1 MLNPS
6 IESVIEKLEFY
17 LLDEKYKGY
26 DPYDILSSPIFNL
39 PILRTNKL
47 IRFGSQQVFRR
58 IPFNLRPLLGIKK
71 EVNPVTLGLVIQAFT
86 YLSQVYAEK
95 KEFYQEQIDYCL
107 NKLVELKSKE
117 YSGTCWGYNFDWEA
131 RYAKINK
138 YVPTVVATGI
148 IVNGIYEY
156 YQFFPSEKVKDILI
170 SSANFVLRDLQR
182 TYDGEN
188 FCFSYSPYDN
198 QVVYNA
204 TMKGARLLAQVYSIT
219 KDKYL
224 IEEAE
229 KAVRFV
235 CNNQNENG
243 SWAYSKGDARKWVDN
258 FHTAYVLDSLK
269 VFIGFSGKKEYAGYL
284 KKGLDYYLDNLFT
297 KEDLPKY
304 YSNSFFPIDAT
315 ATAQSIISL
324 TNFGFIK
331 KAEKVIEFAIDNLYD
346 SRGYFYYQKKLFND
360 KTPFIRWSI
369 GWFFV
374 ALSFYLLKSQSERN
388 NDLG

>member
-6 IESVIEKLEFY
+6 IESVVEKLEFF
-17 LLDEKYKGY
+17 LQDEEYKGY
-26 DPYDILSSPIFNL
+26 DPYDVLNSPIFNL
-39 PILRTNKL
+39 PVFRTNKL

-58 IPFNLRPLLGIKK
+58 IPVNLRPLLGIKK
-71 EVNPVTLGLVIQAFT
+71 SVNPVTLGLSIQAYT
-86 YLSQVYAEK
+86 YLTNYNFPK
-95 KEFYQEQIDYCL
+95 KEFYFSEINKCIDNLLTL
-107 NKLVELKSKE
+107 NSSD
-117 YSGTCWGYNFDWEA
+117 YSGYCWGYNLDWEA
-131 RYAKINK
+131 RYSKINK
-138 YVPTVVATGI
+138 FVPTVVATGI
-148 IVNGIYEY
+148 ITNGLYEY
-156 YQFFPSEKVKDILI
+156 YKFSPSEKVKEILI
-170 SSANFVLRDLQR
+170 SSSDFVIKDLQR
-182 TYDGEN
+182 TYEGNN

-204 TMKGARLLAQVYSIT
+204 SMKGARLLAQVYSIT

-243 SWAYSKGDARKWVDN
+243 SWAYSKGDARKWIDN

-269 VFIGFSGKKEYAGYL
+269 IFIEISGKSEYNDYL
-284 KKGLDYYLDNLFT
+284 QKGLSYYLNYLFT
-297 KEDLPKY
+297 QDGHPKY
-304 YSNSFFPIDAT
+304 YSNSFYPIDAT

-374 ALSFYLLKSQSERN
+374 ALSYYLLKSQSERN
-388 NDLG
+388 NDLV